1 MTKAKPK
8 RRIFG
13 EMLSLHTMLLQSQ
26 DEEAETLA
34 AVLEIE
40 IMGLDFL
47 YDRMY
52 HPEKFTA
59 AQLEEERLTPEIIE
73 TVRLAFG

>member
-1 MTKAKPK
+1 M
-8 RRIFG
+8 
-13 EMLSLHTMLLQSQ
+13 
-26 DEEAETLA
+26 LA

-52 HPEKFTA
+52 HPEKFTT